1 MHYAFD
7 SSSTIGQLLYSNCKK
22 NMVAIGLMVAMLL
35 MLYGVVLHINEGN
48 NIGLYKSEEACSIEI
63 PVVVG

>member
-1 MHYAFD
+1 
-7 SSSTIGQLLYSNCKK
+7 
-22 NMVAIGLMVAMLL
+22 MVAIGLMVAMLL
-35 MLYGVVLHINEGN
+35 LLYGVVLHINEGN